1 MLEWQTR
8 SAALLLRGSPGDQVI
23 SSKEGRGAIQFQTSF
38 FDPGSSLLAK
48 SSLLGDANPSL
59 EEDGARRQRLLETYL
74 SERRYILKTSEYI
87 TFAAL
92 CHTDEGYGKAADQGQ
107 DRSVWLEVVGG
118 SILSAWSLEES
129 AKGTRKSVVVDAV
142 EALRARFE
150 ALEKGS
156 GWLQGEG
163 VQEEI
168 EFAWA
173 RNQLVEAIHI
183 MRIVLNLLESSS
195 KIMKAPAILSW
206 FRLMNECGFF
216 ESVQLVSGTNDD
228 HQRLIGRAAASYAP
242 GTI

>member
-23 SSKEGRGAIQFQTSF
+23 SSKGGRGAIQLQTSF

-48 SSLLGDANPSL
+48 SSLGDATPSL

-87 TFAAL
+87 TCAAL
-92 CHTDEGYGKAADQGQ
+92 CRTDEGYGKAADQGQ

-206 FRLMNECGFF
+206 FRLINECGFF

-228 HQRLIGRAAASYAP
+228 HQRLTGRAAASYAP